1 MIIIIAINISPL
13 ASQVYFYNIS
23 NAKYDINVYIYILIM
38 GLSLIVSLLD
48 IIGIKLFLNQI
59 RKKYTSFYAL
69 SMFFAYN
76 VIFIF
81 YISFMR
87 NN

>member
-48 IIGIKLFLNQI
+48 IIGIKLFLNPN
-59 RKKYTSFYAL
+59 KKKI
-69 SMFFAYN
+69 N
-76 VIFIF
+76 VILCFINVF
-81 YISFMR
+81 CL
-87 NN
+87 

>member
-59 RKKYTSFYAL
+59 RKK
-69 SMFFAYN
+69 
-76 VIFIF
+76 
-81 YISFMR
+81 
-87 NN
+87 